1 MTTVS
6 KRSHHHATP
15 SSVPPLGH
23 AIGGSVGSA
32 LALLLL
38 YPLERARTELQASVS
53 KELEKQIEYTEIRQ
67 TKQAVEPSD
76 KIESN
81 SHSKSSYIC
90 SPLAINTEGNLN
102 PDQDESLL
110 VNKQTKINQESLISC
125 LIRLRQQK
133 QLYRGARPVVT
144 TLAISN
150 FVFFYTNEAVKR
162 YILKRRQSML
172 YSLFSAT
179 LAGVINVI
187 VANPL
192 WVANVRMIQGNSLHQ
207 SLISEMKQIMQ
218 TEGLSSLWNGTTA
231 SLMLVSN
238 PVIQFFV
245 YEQLK
250 ALRQAQKQSRV
261 SPIEIFLLGAIAK
274 GIATVLTYPLQLAQV
289 LMRLQQSGSIRIN
302 NTPHYK
308 GTVDCILKL
317 YGEKGAVSLFTG
329 MKAKLL
335 QTVLTSAFT
344 FLTYE
349 KILQIVK
356 FFLTIPRIDKSKQ
369 AT

>member
-1 MTTVS
+1 
-6 KRSHHHATP
+6 
-15 SSVPPLGH
+15 
-23 AIGGSVGSA
+23 
-32 LALLLL
+32 
-38 YPLERARTELQASVS
+38 
-53 KELEKQIEYTEIRQ
+53 
-67 TKQAVEPSD
+67 
-76 KIESN
+76 
-81 SHSKSSYIC
+81 
-90 SPLAINTEGNLN
+90 
-102 PDQDESLL
+102 
-110 VNKQTKINQESLISC
+110 
-125 LIRLRQQK
+125 
-133 QLYRGARPVVT
+133 
-144 TLAISN
+144 
-150 FVFFYTNEAVKR
+150 
-162 YILKRRQSML
+162 ML